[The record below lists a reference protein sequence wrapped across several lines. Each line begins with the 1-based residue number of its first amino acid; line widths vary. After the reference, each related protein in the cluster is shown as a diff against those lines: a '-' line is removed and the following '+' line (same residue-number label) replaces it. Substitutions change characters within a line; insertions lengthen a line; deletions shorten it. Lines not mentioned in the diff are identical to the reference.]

1 MSEFRFWAPAGEEV
15 LLPSEQEVKWMLG
28 MQRKEP
34 ARITNAKLRFR
45 NSIESRTWKQN
56 ICYNKELVVSSTY
69 HFSNQT
75 YIEHLTVYM

>member
-1 MSEFRFWAPAGEEV
+1 
-15 LLPSEQEVKWMLG
+15 MLG

-45 NSIESRTWKQN
+45 NSILYSIYIESRTWKQN

-69 HFSNQT
+69 HFSNPT
-75 YIEHLTVYM
+75 YIEQLTVYM